1 MSTKEVQRDW
11 NRAEL
16 KTGEGISKY
25 NLVEY
30 TLHGW
35 CENFSDYLKSVMSYT
50 NSLTLLEY
58 RRKLSMLRYLRV
70 HLIDLISSY
79 LNLTQIY
86 RELKVYYNQQH
97 VNLLHTLQ

>member
-58 RRKLSMLRYLRV
+58 TGETKYV
-70 HLIDLISSY
+70 KISQSAF
-79 LNLTQIY
+79 N
-86 RELKVYYNQQH
+86 RFFNK
-97 VNLLHTLQ
+97 

>member
-86 RELKVYYNQQH
+86 REPKG
-97 VNLLHTLQ
+97 LL